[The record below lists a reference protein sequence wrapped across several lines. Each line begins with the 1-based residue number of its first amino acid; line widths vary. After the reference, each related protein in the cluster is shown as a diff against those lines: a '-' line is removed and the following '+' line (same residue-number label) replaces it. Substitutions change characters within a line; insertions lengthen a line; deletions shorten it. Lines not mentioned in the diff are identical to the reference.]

1 MRASR
6 IFGVIVSLFIL
17 FGGVPDSASGQS
29 GSDERAELIRSQNS
43 LRLFREF
50 EQDSRHLYFLQAN
63 AIIAVQGGWN
73 EGDLGYGSHAALLAE
88 AAESLLLPKFKRL
101 SARLNN
107 NDDLSDEEKQR
118 FLDSVEQ
125 ILVLVELSKSI
136 SGSLKNGDLETAI
149 LLYHD
154 QATPL
159 FESIWATNYTLIS
172 EAERKFPR
180 R

>member
-6 IFGVIVSLFIL
+6 IFGVIVSLFVL
-17 FGGVPDSASGQS
+17 FGGVPDAAFGQS
-29 GSDERAELIRSQNS
+29 EPEERAELIRTQNS
-43 LRLFREF
+43 LTLFRKF

-73 EGDLGYGSHAALLAE
+73 EGDLGYGTHAALLGE

-101 SARLNN
+101 SARLDTNAYLN
-107 NDDLSDEEKQR
+107 EEEKRRLQE
-118 FLDSVEQ
+118 SVAQ
-125 ILVLVELSKSI
+125 VLVLVDLSQSI
-136 SGSLKNGDLETAI
+136 SDALKDGNLETAI

-154 QATPL
+154 QATPI

-172 EAERKFPR
+172 EAERRLPR